1 MNSIDQAGAVQASLA
16 APEPTDEER
25 AAAAAMLRPIVGLAL
40 AAVHHLPRP
49 LLPAHRRSL

>member
-25 AAAAAMLRPIVGLAL
+25 AAAAAMLRLIVGLDL